1 MTLLE
6 RIEKLLTGYTAAE
19 RAEIQRRYIDWRIEQ
34 VIVGSLERITAEDES
49 GDGDQDT
56 SEQEGEARP

>member
-1 MTLLE
+1 MTLLD

-34 VIVGSLERITAEDES
+34 VIVGSLERITAEDEAVA
-49 GDGDQDT
+49 GEQDT
-56 SEQEGEARP
+56 SEQEGEVKP